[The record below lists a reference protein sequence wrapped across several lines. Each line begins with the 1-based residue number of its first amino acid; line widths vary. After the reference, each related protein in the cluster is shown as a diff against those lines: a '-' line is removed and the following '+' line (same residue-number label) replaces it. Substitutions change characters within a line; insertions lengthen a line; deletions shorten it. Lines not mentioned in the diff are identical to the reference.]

1 MGSGVDSGQRERWF
15 EREKC
20 SEPGY
25 GCLENE
31 FRLQA
36 SESTASKAKE
46 REGRV
51 RRNKLGIST
60 FPRYRS
66 KRLSQSSREV
76 ASGRSNPTLV
86 APLRIPVSRRRRY
99 VFSEDEHLA
108 FSFNIIYNKAPS
120 LLYTSTIV
128 PSLSLSIVT
137 SLASSIEI
145 FVHGSDEGPLL

>member
-1 MGSGVDSGQRERWF
+1 M
-15 EREKC
+15 
-20 SEPGY
+20 
-25 GCLENE
+25 
-31 FRLQA
+31 
-36 SESTASKAKE
+36 
-46 REGRV
+46 